1 MKKAQKY
8 FLSLAVILVIL
19 VNILAWKSTAFCDYY
34 AEQIFPIWLN
44 SYGRWISCFPFS
56 VGEVMIVL
64 AVILLSV
71 FVISGFAAVIFL
83 SVKKWKEKKK
93 VMMDSFQKIYTG
105 FFHYFHIYSMVCAH
119 IFVAVLWI
127 MTLNCFILYHTSSFE
142 EKYWN
147 GMVKQT
153 EDYTVEEL
161 AELRDFVVMRVN
173 QYAKMM
179 ERDEHGLI
187 LYDGN
192 MEETAIMAM
201 QNLGKQY
208 PQLAGYYTM
217 PKKIAASEFLS
228 QQYMK
233 GYYFPFSLEANY
245 NDVMYIMS
253 KPAAI
258 CHELAHTKGFIYED
272 EANLI
277 AFLACLYSDDPF
289 FQYSG
294 YLSVLT
300 YIDNDFIKSID
311 HNAAVYQ
318 AHVKVSPQVKKDRVF
333 LTEDAWTE
341 VEKKAVVST
350 KVVKKASHA
359 FNNTTLIL
367 NGVEKGS
374 ASYGEVVGLLMDYY
388 MCMDDSR
395 LENEYM
401 AATEKEFLSE

>member
-1 MKKAQKY
+1 MKKAHKY
-8 FLSLAVILVIL
+8 FLLSAAALAGL
-19 VNILAWKSTAFCDYY
+19 VNILAWKSTAFCDFYV
-34 AEQIFPIWLN
+34 EHIFPVWLN
-44 SYGRWISCFPFS
+44 TYGKWTSGFPFS

-64 AVILLSV
+64 AVTLLSV
-71 FVISGFAAVIFL
+71 FVMLGLVAVIFYI
-83 SVKKWKEKKK
+83 VKKWKEKRQNLTLEYMKK
-93 VMMDSFQKIYTG
+93 YNGYKRGYRIYRTICANILVVVMW
-105 FFHYFHIYSMVCAH
+105 V
-119 IFVAVLWI
+119 
-127 MTLNCFILYHTSSFE
+127 MTLNCFILYHCSTFE

-147 GMVKQT
+147 SMVKQS
-153 EDYTVEEL
+153 EEYTIEEL
-161 AELRDFVVMRVN
+161 AMLRDFVVTRVN

-179 ERDEHGLI
+179 ERDEHGLVI
-187 LYDGN
+187 YDGN
-192 MEETAIMAM
+192 MEAKAIEAM
-201 QNLGKQY
+201 QNLGEQY
-208 PQLAGYYTM
+208 PQLSGYYTT

-253 KPAAI
+253 KPATM

-277 AFLACLYSDDPF
+277 AFLACLHSDDIV

-300 YIDNDFIKSID
+300 YIDNDFIESID
-311 HNAAVYQ
+311 HNADIYKS
-318 AHVKVSPQVKKDRVF
+318 HVKISSQVKKDRVF

-350 KVVKKASHA
+350 KTVKKASNT

-367 NGVEKGS
+367 NGVEQGS

-388 MCMDDSR
+388 MCMEDDR
-395 LENEYM
+395 MQTEYM
-401 AATEKEFLSE
+401 VKTEE

>member
-1 MKKAQKY
+1 MKKAHKY
-8 FLSLAVILVIL
+8 FLLSVTALAVLLNV
-19 VNILAWKSTAFCDYY
+19 LAWKSTAFCDFYV
-34 AEQIFPIWLN
+34 ENIFPLWL
-44 SYGRWISCFPFS
+44 STYGKWTGAFPFS

-64 AVILLSV
+64 AVTLLSG
-71 FVISGFAAVIFL
+71 FVMLGLVAVIFYIT
-83 SVKKWKEKKK
+83 KKWKEKKNIL
-93 VMMDSFQKIYTG
+93 SEE
-105 FFHYFHIYSMVCAH
+105 YSRKYEVYKRAFRICRIICAN
-119 IFVAVLWI
+119 IAVVVLWV
-127 MTLNCFILYHTSSFE
+127 MTLNCFVLYHCSTFE
-142 EKYWN
+142 EKYWAS
-147 GMVKQT
+147 MVKQK

-161 AELRDFVVMRVN
+161 AMLRDFVVTRVN

-187 LYDGN
+187 IYNGN
-192 MEETAIMAM
+192 MEATAIQAM
-201 QNLGKQY
+201 QKLGQQY
-208 PQLAGYYTM
+208 PQLSGYYTT

-253 KPAAI
+253 KPATM

-277 AFLACLYSDDPF
+277 AFLACLHSEDIV

-294 YLSVLT
+294 FLSVLT

-311 HNAAVYQ
+311 RNADVYNS
-318 AHVKVSPQVKKDRVF
+318 HVKISAQVKKDRVF

-350 KVVKKASHA
+350 KTVKKASNT
-359 FNNTTLIL
+359 FNNTALIL
-367 NGVEKGS
+367 NGVEQGS
-374 ASYGEVVGLLMDYY
+374 ASYGEVVELLMDYY
-388 MCMDDSR
+388 MCMEDDR
-395 LENEYM
+395 LQTEYM
-401 AATEKEFLSE
+401 VKTDE

>member
-1 MKKAQKY
+1 MKKAHKY
-8 FLSLAVILVIL
+8 FLLSAAALAVFLNV
-19 VNILAWKSTAFCDYY
+19 LAWKSTAFCDFYV
-34 AEQIFPIWLN
+34 ENIFPLWLN
-44 SYGRWISCFPFS
+44 TYGKWTSAFPFS

-64 AVILLSV
+64 AVTLLSG
-71 FVISGFAAVIFL
+71 FVMLGLVAVIFYMT
-83 SVKKWKEKKK
+83 KKWKEKKNILSEEYRK
-93 VMMDSFQKIYTG
+93 KYEAYNRFFRIYR
-105 FFHYFHIYSMVCAH
+105 I
-119 IFVAVLWI
+119 IFANIVVVVLWV
-127 MTLNCFILYHTSSFE
+127 MTLNCFVLYHCSTFE
-142 EKYWN
+142 EKYWDS
-147 GMVKQT
+147 MAKQT
-153 EDYTVEEL
+153 NDYTVEEL
-161 AELRDFVVMRVN
+161 AMLRDFVVTRVN

-187 LYDGN
+187 VYDGN
-192 MEETAIMAM
+192 MEATAIQAM
-201 QNLGKQY
+201 QKLGQQY
-208 PQLAGYYTM
+208 PQLSGYYTT

-253 KPAAI
+253 KPATM

-277 AFLACLYSDDPF
+277 AFLACLHSDDIV

-311 HNAAVYQ
+311 RNADVYNS
-318 AHVKVSPQVKKDRVF
+318 HVKISAQVKKDRVF

-341 VEKKAVVST
+341 VEKKAVVGT
-350 KVVKKASHA
+350 KTVKKASNA
-359 FNNTTLIL
+359 FNNTALIL
-367 NGVEKGS
+367 NGVEQGS

-388 MCMDDSR
+388 MCMEDDR
-395 LENEYM
+395 LQIEYM
-401 AATEKEFLSE
+401 VATDE

>member
-8 FLSLAVILVIL
+8 FLLSAAALAVL
-19 VNILAWKSTAFCDYY
+19 VNILAWKSTAFCDFYV
-34 AEQIFPIWLN
+34 EHIFPVWLN
-44 SYGRWISCFPFS
+44 TYGKWTSRFPFS

-64 AVILLSV
+64 AVTLLSV
-71 FVISGFAAVIFL
+71 FVMLGLVAVIFL
-83 SVKKWKEKKK
+83 SVKKWKEKRQTLSPVYLKK
-93 VMMDSFQKIYTG
+93 YNGYKRAYRIYRTICANILVVVMW
-105 FFHYFHIYSMVCAH
+105 V
-119 IFVAVLWI
+119 
-127 MTLNCFILYHTSSFE
+127 MTLNCFILYHCSTFE

-147 GMVKQT
+147 SVVKQS
-153 EDYTVEEL
+153 EDYTIEEL
-161 AELRDFVVMRVN
+161 AMLRDFVVTRVN

-187 LYDGN
+187 IYDGN
-192 MEETAIMAM
+192 MEETAIRAM
-201 QNLGKQY
+201 QNLGEQY
-208 PQLAGYYTM
+208 PQLAGFYTT

-253 KPAAI
+253 KPATM

-277 AFLACLYSDDPF
+277 AFLACLHSDDIV

-300 YIDNDFIKSID
+300 YIDNDFIESID
-311 HNAAVYQ
+311 HNADVYNS
-318 AHVKVSPQVKKDRVF
+318 HVKISAQVKKDRVF

-350 KVVKKASHA
+350 KTVKKASNT

-367 NGVEKGS
+367 NGVEQGS
-374 ASYGEVVGLLMDYY
+374 ASYGEVVSLLMDYY
-388 MCMDDSR
+388 MCMDDDR
-395 LENEYM
+395 MQTEYM
-401 AATEKEFLSE
+401 VKTEE

>member
-8 FLSLAVILVIL
+8 FLLSAAGLAVL
-19 VNILAWKSTAFCDYY
+19 VNILAWKSTAFCDFYV
-34 AEQIFPIWLN
+34 EHIFPVWLN
-44 SYGRWISCFPFS
+44 TYGKWTSGFPFS

-64 AVILLSV
+64 AVTLLSV
-71 FVISGFAAVIFL
+71 FVMLGLVAVIFFI
-83 SVKKWKEKKK
+83 VKKWKQKRQTLTDSYKKK
-93 VMMDSFQKIYTG
+93 YNGYKRGYRIYRT
-105 FFHYFHIYSMVCAH
+105 ICAN
-119 IFVAVLWI
+119 ILVVVIWV
-127 MTLNCFILYHTSSFE
+127 MTLNCFILYHCSTFE

-147 GMVKQT
+147 NMVKQS
-153 EDYTVEEL
+153 EDYTIEEL
-161 AELRDFVVMRVN
+161 AMLRDFVVTRVN

-187 LYDGN
+187 IYDGN
-192 MEETAIMAM
+192 MEETAIRAM
-201 QNLGKQY
+201 QNLGEQY
-208 PQLAGYYTM
+208 PQLAGFYST

-253 KPAAI
+253 KPATM

-277 AFLACLYSDDPF
+277 AFLACLHSDDIV

-300 YIDNDFIKSID
+300 YIDNDFIESID
-311 HNAAVYQ
+311 HNADIYKS
-318 AHVKVSPQVKKDRVF
+318 HVKISSQVKKDRVF

-350 KVVKKASHA
+350 KTVKKASNT

-367 NGVEKGS
+367 NGVEQGS

-388 MCMDDSR
+388 MCMDDDR
-395 LENEYM
+395 MQTEYM
-401 AATEKEFLSE
+401 VKTEE